1 MKVILQLAESGSFF
15 VQVDLFKVRGKFA
28 LTDAYEDH
36 FALPKGRIILVT
48 HRRVMLLQ
56 QPSNLIAQ
64 KKFNPARDPCS
75 VLWDV
80 VWDDLVTMELVHG
93 KKDHP
98 SAPTSRVLLYL
109 HNKNGD
115 AKDQY
120 RIIKCSRD
128 SNQAFEVYSSIEQ
141 ARSTYGPTHT
151 MGLLKRKVR
160 KPYSPTVDAVIPK
173 GAYILSPQ
181 QMPSSVSLNST
192 LGAVNND

>member
-1 MKVILQLAESGSFF
+1 MYCNSNSSYV
-15 VQVDLFKVRGKFA
+15 
-28 LTDAYEDH
+28 
-36 FALPKGRIILVT
+36 
-48 HRRVMLLQ
+48 LLQ
-56 QPSNLIAQ
+56 QPTNLIAQ

-98 SAPTSRVLLYL
+98 NAPTSRVILYL
-109 HNKNGD
+109 HTKSVD

-141 ARSTYGPTHT
+141 ARSTYGPTHS
-151 MGLLKRKVR
+151 MVRFCVSSFLFPLVLFWYLKR
-160 KPYSPTVDAVIPK
+160 
-173 GAYILSPQ
+173 Q
-181 QMPSSVSLNST
+181 N
-192 LGAVNND
+192 